1 MTSATQ
7 KKILTKTEQQI
18 TNKPLTENILLVA
31 DKHNIS
37 IRNLHRIYCE
47 KHPNITLSFSTF
59 YYRLLNY
66 SFSETEYN
74 RLNIILKSHER
85 EVERMKKLLKV

>member
-18 TNKPLTENILLVA
+18 TNKPLTENILSVA

-37 IRNLHRIYCE
+37 IRNLHRSIQTLHY
-47 KHPNITLSFSTF
+47 HFLHSITG
-59 YYRLLNY
+59 Y
-66 SFSETEYN
+66 
-74 RLNIILKSHER
+74 
-85 EVERMKKLLKV
+85 